1 LKPNNKKILFLL
13 PMKDIGTL
21 KEQGFKGFVSFKK
34 LMDDKSVVTKEPGV
48 YIVLREDKSAPSFL
62 EIGTGGFF
70 KGKNP
75 NVTIQELKNN
85 WIDDTQ
91 ILYIGKATSLQR
103 RLKQYIEF
111 GEGKAVGHWGG
122 RFIWQ
127 LKDSQEL
134 IVCWHTFE
142 SEKVAKA
149 TESSLIEKFKSEHQ
163 GKRPFA
169 NLRD

>member
-1 LKPNNKKILFLL
+1 
-13 PMKDIGTL
+13 MKDIETL
-21 KEQGFKGFVSFKK
+21 KEQGFKGFVSVKK
-34 LMDDKSVVTKEPGV
+34 LIDDKSVVTKEPGV
-48 YIVLREDKSAPSFL
+48 YIVLREAKSVPSFL

-70 KGKNP
+70 KSENP

-103 RLKQYIEF
+103 RLKQYMEF

-127 LKDSQEL
+127 LEDAQDL
-134 IVCWHTFE
+134 IVCWNTFE

-149 TESSLIEKFKSEHQ
+149 TESTLIEKFKFEHQ
-163 GKRPFA
+163 GQRPFA